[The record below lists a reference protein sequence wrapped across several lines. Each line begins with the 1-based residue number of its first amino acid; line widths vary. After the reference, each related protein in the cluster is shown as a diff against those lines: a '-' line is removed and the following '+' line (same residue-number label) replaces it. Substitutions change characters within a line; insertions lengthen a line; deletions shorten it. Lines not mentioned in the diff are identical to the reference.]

1 MPPLTQNYSL
11 ACIYSI
17 SVNGEY
23 IYIGSTADFHQRQ
36 RHHKS
41 HFNTEKSMRLY
52 DYLREQNLTWNDVSM
67 SVLENYPITE
77 GEPLEKKRKLEERER
92 ELILEHNPICNTGKP
107 APSHEDYLEYQC
119 TYHQTVR
126 KHKEN
131 YRENCIKA
139 SAKYR
144 ETHKDTEEYKEK
156 KSERD
161 KQYYETKGKERKH
174 EKIPCP
180 TCGKILARA
189 SISYH
194 KKTQHN

>member
-1 MPPLTQNYSL
+1 MPPPTDNYSL

-17 SVNGEY
+17 SIADEL
-23 IYIGSTADFHQRQ
+23 IYIGSTANFHQRQ
-36 RHHKS
+36 RNHKS
-41 HFNTEKSMRLY
+41 HFTLGKSMSLY
-52 DYLREQNLTWNDVSM
+52 DYLLKHNLIWDDVQM
-67 SVLENYPITE
+67 KVLENYPITE

-92 ELILEHNPICNTGKP
+92 ELILEHKPICNTGKP
-107 APSHEDYLEYQC
+107 ASSHKDYLEYQR

-126 KHKEN
+126 KHQEN

-144 ETHKDTEEYKEK
+144 ETHKDTEEFKEK

-180 TCGKILARA
+180 TCGKMLARA
-189 SISYH
+189 SIPYH